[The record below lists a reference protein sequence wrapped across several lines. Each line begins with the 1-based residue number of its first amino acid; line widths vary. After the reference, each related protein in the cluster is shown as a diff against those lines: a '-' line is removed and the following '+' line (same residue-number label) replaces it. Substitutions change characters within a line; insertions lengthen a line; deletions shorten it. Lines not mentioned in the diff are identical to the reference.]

1 MKAMTNRIFSLILSA
16 SLLASLLPVSALAA
30 GFSDVPQGAYYEDA
44 VDWAVEN
51 NITAGISGMEFSPD
65 ETCTRA
71 QAVTFLWRANSQ
83 PSAAESNPFADV
95 VAGSYYADAVQW
107 AVANGITS
115 GTSATAFEPD
125 APVTRAQVV
134 TFLYRDAGS
143 PSVSGSTSFAD
154 VPTDAYYRDAVRW
167 AVMQGITAGTSATAF
182 SPDESC
188 TRAQIV
194 TFLYRSSDDSPEQPV
209 EEMPEE
215 PVLPEKPLQPEE
227 PVQPEQELTDKEIQQ
242 LLSDPDIEGATAA
255 LINGFRKMEKH
266 IDLSPYRIET
276 SAAKNLALEVSD
288 FYNGNPYYLSTVSS
302 IGAVGKQAEA
312 IHVNYQYT
320 PEEAAEKRE
329 QDAKEQ
335 AAVDSAIASC
345 VTDGMS
351 DYEIAKALHDYL
363 ALNNEY
369 DMRYY
374 SGGMPR
380 ISYTAYGALVNRTSV
395 CAGYALAYERL
406 MDQVG
411 IPCEYVT
418 GMTTRGSHA
427 WNIIQI
433 NGEWYHVDVTWDD
446 PTPNREGY
454 VRYDYFLKSD
464 SAISRDH
471 VSWEASRACT
481 STKYDNAIILS
492 PEDEQEAIEKAEE
505 EAREE
510 AVTVEILT
518 YCKQAMSGFP
528 YATEEA
534 LRAAETLTADDW
546 RSYIYFPD
554 GKYTEEEL
562 GTARTKLYAVLE
574 EGYPDYELNRFAQ
587 APDGRWYFEILRN
600 DVVHEMERREA
611 QVQEELSSRAAKVEL
626 LLQDALK
633 NAQMQHY
640 EYQVTGYT
648 DEEIKLACSDMNQS
662 GYAFDGYTSAD
673 YRLSA
678 QPGGRVIIVNRKWAE
693 QETERQAEIIRSA
706 IRIGQTEVRLDEQQA
721 DSEISEYYY
730 PSLAADRVGKEGYSF
745 DGLTAGED
753 YTLETHINK
762 EQYVVRIT
770 YLNDASS
777 ASQPA
782 AETQSAA

>member
-1 MKAMTNRIFSLILSA
+1 MKAMTNRIFSLLVSA
-16 SLLASLLPVSALAA
+16 SMLASLLPVSALAA
-30 GFSDVPQGAYYEDA
+30 GFSDVPHGAYYQDA

-51 NITAGISGMEFSPD
+51 DITSGTSDTEFSPN

-71 QAVTFLWRANSQ
+71 QAVTFLWRANGQ
-83 PSAAESNPFADV
+83 PDAAGNNPFADV
-95 VAGSYYADAVQW
+95 STSSYYNEAVQW
-107 AVANGITS
+107 AVANGVTS
-115 GTSATAFEPD
+115 GTSATTFEPD

-143 PSVSGSTSFAD
+143 PSASGSTSFAD

-194 TFLYRSSDDSPEQPV
+194 TFLYRSSDDAPDVLVIEIPEA
-209 EEMPEE
+209 
-215 PVLPEKPLQPEE
+215 PVLPEEPLP
-227 PVQPEQELTDKEIQQ
+227 PEQELTEGEIQQ
-242 LLSDPDIEGATAA
+242 MLGEPDIEGATAVI
-255 LINGFRKMEKH
+255 INGLRNMVKQINLGAYNISTTDAIKLASELAD
-266 IDLSPYRIET
+266 ID
-276 SAAKNLALEVSD
+276 
-288 FYNGNPYYLSTVSS
+288 NGDPYYVFS
-302 IGAVGKQAEA
+302 IWATLDDDNTILVVG
-312 IHVNYQYT
+312 YQYT
-320 PEEAAEKRE
+320 PKELAEKLE
-329 QDAKEQ
+329 KEAEEQ
-335 AAVDSAIASC
+335 AVVDAAIASC

-363 ALNNEY
+363 TTHNEY
-369 DMRYY
+369 DMRLY
-374 SGGMPR
+374 SGNLPALSR
-380 ISYTAYGALVNRTSV
+380 TSYGALVDRTSV

-418 GMTTRGSHA
+418 GMTTNGYHA

-433 NGEWYHVDVTWDD
+433 DGEWYHVDVTWDD
-446 PTPNREGY
+446 PIPNREGY

-464 SAISRDH
+464 YAMSRDH
-471 VSWEASRACT
+471 VSWEASHTCT
-481 STKYDNAIILS
+481 STKYDNTTILS

-505 EAREE
+505 QAREE
-510 AVTVEILT
+510 AVTAKIIT
-518 YCKQAMSGFP
+518 YCKQAMTEFP

-546 RSYIYFPD
+546 RSYIYFPI
-554 GKYTEEEL
+554 GKYTREEL
-562 GTARTKLYAVLE
+562 NTARTKFYAVLE

-611 QVQEELSSRAAKVEL
+611 QVQEELSSRAAEVAL
-626 LLQDALK
+626 VLQQAIQ

-662 GYAFDGYTSAD
+662 GYTFDGYTSAD

-678 QPGGRVIIVNRKWAE
+678 QPGGRVTIVNRKWAE
-693 QETERQAEIIRSA
+693 QETERQTEIIRSA
-706 IRIGQTEVRLDEQQA
+706 IRIGQTEVRLDGQQA

-745 DGLTAGED
+745 DGLTAGMD
-753 YTLETHINK
+753 YTLETHINN
-762 EQYVVRIT
+762 EQYVVKIT
-770 YLNDASS
+770 YSVSS
-777 ASQPA
+777 ISEAEA
-782 AETQSAA
+782 AEKSATI

>member
-1 MKAMTNRIFSLILSA
+1 MKAITNKIFSLILST
-16 SLLASLLPVSALAA
+16 SMLASLLPVSALAA
-30 GFSDVPQGAYYEDA
+30 GFTDVPQGTYYEDA

-51 NITAGISGMEFSPD
+51 DITSGTSGTEFSPD

-71 QAVTFLWRANSQ
+71 QAVTFLWRANGQ
-83 PSAAESNPFADV
+83 PDAAGNTPFTDV
-95 VAGSYYADAVQW
+95 ATSSYYNDAVQW

-115 GTSATAFEPD
+115 GTSPNTFEPD
-125 APVTRAQVV
+125 APVTRAQVM
-134 TFLYRDAGS
+134 TFLYRNADS
-143 PSVSGSTSFAD
+143 PSTRDSASFAD

-167 AVMQGITAGTSATAF
+167 AVTQGITAGTSATAF

-242 LLSDPDIEGATAA
+242 LLSDPDIAGATAA

-363 ALNNEY
+363 ALNCEY
-369 DMRYY
+369 DKRYY
-374 SGGMPR
+374 SGSMPYV
-380 ISYTAYGALVNRTSV
+380 SYTAYGALVNRTAV
-395 CAGYALAYERL
+395 CQGYALAYQEL
-406 MDQVG
+406 LAQCG
-411 IPCEYVT
+411 IESEYVS
-418 GMTTRGSHA
+418 GLGNGGRHG
-427 WNIIQI
+427 WNIIRI
-433 NGEWYHVDVTWDD
+433 DGEWYHVDVTWDD
-446 PTPNREGY
+446 PTPDREGY

-464 SAISRDH
+464 RAMSRDH
-471 VSWEASRACT
+471 SNWKASHTCT
-481 STKYDNAIILS
+481 STKYDNVTILS
-492 PEDEQEAIEKAEE
+492 PKDEQEAIEKAEE
-505 EAREE
+505 QAREE
-510 AVTVEILT
+510 AVTAEILT
-518 YCKQAMSGFP
+518 YCKQAMTEFP

-534 LRAAETLTADDW
+534 LRTAETLTADDW

-554 GKYTEEEL
+554 GEYTREEL
-562 GTARTKLYAVLE
+562 DTARKKLYAVLE

-678 QPGGRVIIVNRKWAE
+678 QSGGRVTIVNRKWAE
-693 QETERQAEIIRSA
+693 QETERQTEIIRSA
-706 IRIGQTEVRLDEQQA
+706 IRIGQTEVRLDGQQE
-721 DSEISEYYY
+721 DGEISEYYY

-745 DGLTAGED
+745 DNLTAGAD
-753 YTLETHINK
+753 YIIAKTFINNG
-762 EQYVVRIT
+762 QYVVQIS
-770 YLNDASS
+770 YPASEQSSEAGSS
-777 ASQPA
+777 ADL
-782 AETQSAA
+782 

>member
-1 MKAMTNRIFSLILSA
+1 MKAITNKIFSLILSA
-16 SLLASLLPVSALAA
+16 SMLASLLPVSALAA
-30 GFSDVPQGAYYEDA
+30 GFTDVPQGIYYEDP

-51 NITAGISGMEFSPD
+51 DITSGTSGTEFSPD

-71 QAVTFLWRANSQ
+71 QAVTFLWRANGQ
-83 PSAAESNPFADV
+83 PDATGGNPFADV
-95 VAGSYYADAVQW
+95 SASSYYNEAVQW
-107 AVANGITS
+107 AVTNNITS
-115 GTSATAFEPD
+115 GASPNAFDPD

-134 TFLYRDAGS
+134 TFLYRNAGS
-143 PSVSGSTSFAD
+143 PSVCGSAPFAD
-154 VPTDAYYRDAVRW
+154 VLTGAYYRDAVCW
-167 AVMQGITAGTSATAF
+167 AVAQSITAGTSATAF
-182 SPDESC
+182 SPDEIC

-194 TFLYRSSDDSPEQPV
+194 TFLYRSSDDAPDVPV
-209 EEMPEE
+209 IEIPEE
-215 PVLPEKPLQPEE
+215 PVLPEE
-227 PVQPEQELTDKEIQQ
+227 PVQPEQELTEEEIRQMPGE
-242 LLSDPDIEGATAA
+242 PDIEGATAA
-255 LINGFRKMEKH
+255 IINGLRSMEKRINLSAYNISTTDA
-266 IDLSPYRIET
+266 IDLTAEI
-276 SAAKNLALEVSD
+276 SD
-288 FYNGNPYYLSTVSS
+288 FRGDNPYYIFS
-302 IGAVGKQAEA
+302 IWATHDDDDNTILVVG
-312 IHVNYQYT
+312 YQYT
-320 PEEAAEKRE
+320 PEGAAEKRR
-329 QDAKEQ
+329 QDAEEQ
-335 AAVDSAIASC
+335 AVVDAAIASC

-363 ALNNEY
+363 ATHNEY
-369 DMRYY
+369 DMRLY
-374 SGGMPR
+374 SGNLPALSR
-380 ISYTAYGALVNRTSV
+380 TSYGALVNRTSV
-395 CAGYALAYERL
+395 CSGYALAYQHL
-406 MDQVG
+406 MEDAG

-427 WNIIQI
+427 WNIVQI
-433 NGEWYHVDVTWDD
+433 GREWYHVDVTWDD
-446 PTPNREGY
+446 PTPDREGY
-454 VRYDYFLKSD
+454 VRYKYFLKSD
-464 SAISRDH
+464 KAMSRDH
-471 VSWEASRACT
+471 ISWEASHTCT
-481 STKYDNAIILS
+481 STKYDNVTILS

-510 AVTVEILT
+510 AVTAEIIT
-518 YCKQAMSGFP
+518 YCKQAMTEFP

-554 GKYTEEEL
+554 GKYTREEL
-562 GTARTKLYAVLE
+562 ITARKKLYTMLE
-574 EGYPDYELNRFAQ
+574 EDYPDYELNRFAQ
-587 APDGRWYFEILRN
+587 ASDGRWYFEILRN

-611 QVQEELSSRAAKVEL
+611 QAQEELSSRAAEVAL

-662 GYAFDGYTSAD
+662 GYTFDGYTSAD

-693 QETERQAEIIRSA
+693 QEIERQAEIIRSA
-706 IRIGQTEVRLDEQQA
+706 IRSGQTEVRLDGQQA

-770 YLNDASS
+770 YLNDAAS

-782 AETQSAA
+782 AETQSTV

>member
-1 MKAMTNRIFSLILSA
+1 MKAITNKIFSLILST
-16 SLLASLLPVSALAA
+16 SMLASLLPVSALAA
-30 GFSDVPQGAYYEDA
+30 GFTDVPQGTYYEDA

-51 NITAGISGMEFSPD
+51 DITSGTSGMEFSPD

-71 QAVTFLWRANSQ
+71 QAVTFLWRANGQ
-83 PSAAESNPFADV
+83 PDAAGNNPFADV
-95 VAGSYYADAVQW
+95 SASSYYNEAVQW
-107 AVANGITS
+107 AVTNNITS
-115 GTSATAFEPD
+115 GTSPNTFEPD
-125 APVTRAQVV
+125 APVTRAQVM
-134 TFLYRDAGS
+134 TFLYRNADS
-143 PSVSGSTSFAD
+143 PSTRDSASFAD

-167 AVMQGITAGTSATAF
+167 AVTQGITAGTSATAF

-194 TFLYRSSDDSPEQPV
+194 TFLYRSSDDAPDVPV
-209 EEMPEE
+209 IEIPEE
-215 PVLPEKPLQPEE
+215 PVLPEE
-227 PVQPEQELTDKEIQQ
+227 PVQPEQELTDEEIQQ
-242 LLSDPDIEGATAA
+242 MLGEPDIEGATAA
-255 LINGFRKMEKH
+255 IINGLRSMEKRINLGAYNISTTDA
-266 IDLSPYRIET
+266 IDLTAEI
-276 SAAKNLALEVSD
+276 SD
-288 FYNGNPYYLSTVSS
+288 FRGDNPYYIFS
-302 IGAVGKQAEA
+302 IWATLDDDNTILVVG
-312 IHVNYQYT
+312 YQYT
-320 PEEAAEKRE
+320 PKELAEKLE
-329 QDAKEQ
+329 KEVEEQ
-335 AAVDSAIASC
+335 AVVDAAIASC

-433 NGEWYHVDVTWDD
+433 DGEWYHVDVTWDD
-446 PTPNREGY
+446 PTPDREGY
-454 VRYDYFLKSD
+454 VRYKYFLKSD
-464 SAISRDH
+464 KAMSRDH
-471 VSWEASRACT
+471 ISWEASHVCT
-481 STKYDNAIILS
+481 STKYDNATILS

-505 EAREE
+505 QAREE
-510 AVTVEILT
+510 AVTAKIIT
-518 YCKQAMSGFP
+518 YCKQAMTEFP

-546 RSYIYFPD
+546 RSYIYFPI
-554 GKYTEEEL
+554 GKYTREEL
-562 GTARTKLYAVLE
+562 NTARTKFYAVLE

-611 QVQEELSSRAAKVEL
+611 QVQEELSSRAAEVAL
-626 LLQDALK
+626 VLQQAIQ

-662 GYAFDGYTSAD
+662 GYTFDGYTSAD

-678 QPGGRVIIVNRKWAE
+678 QSGGRVIIVNRKWAE
-693 QETERQAEIIRSA
+693 QETERQAEIIRGA
-706 IRIGQTEVRLDEQQA
+706 IRSGQTEVRLDGQQA

-745 DGLTAGED
+745 DGLTAGVD
-753 YTLETHINK
+753 YTLETHINN
-762 EQYVVRIT
+762 EQYVVKIT
-770 YLNDASS
+770 YSVSS
-777 ASQPA
+777 ISEAEA
-782 AETQSAA
+782 AEKSATI

>member
-1 MKAMTNRIFSLILSA
+1 MKAMTNRIFSLVLSA
-16 SLLASLLPVSALAA
+16 SMLASLLPVSALAA
-30 GFSDVPQGAYYEDA
+30 GFTDVPQGIYYEDPVA
-44 VDWAVEN
+44 WAVEN
-51 NITAGISGMEFSPD
+51 DITSGTSGTEFSPD

-71 QAVTFLWRANSQ
+71 QAVTFLWRANGQ
-83 PSAAESNPFADV
+83 PDAAGNNPFADV
-95 VAGSYYADAVQW
+95 STSSYYNEAVQW
-107 AVANGITS
+107 AVANGVTS
-115 GTSATAFEPD
+115 GTSATTFEPD

-143 PSVSGSTSFAD
+143 PSASGSTSFAD

-194 TFLYRSSDDSPEQPV
+194 TFLYRSSDDAPDVLVIEIPEA
-209 EEMPEE
+209 
-215 PVLPEKPLQPEE
+215 PVLPEEPLP
-227 PVQPEQELTDKEIQQ
+227 PEQELTEGEIQQ
-242 LLSDPDIEGATAA
+242 MLGEPDIEGATAVI
-255 LINGFRKMEKH
+255 INGLRNMVKQINLGAYNISTTDAIKLASELAD
-266 IDLSPYRIET
+266 ID
-276 SAAKNLALEVSD
+276 
-288 FYNGNPYYLSTVSS
+288 NGDPYYVFS
-302 IGAVGKQAEA
+302 IWATLDDDNTILVVG
-312 IHVNYQYT
+312 YQYT
-320 PEEAAEKRE
+320 PKELAEKLE
-329 QDAKEQ
+329 KEAEEQ
-335 AAVDSAIASC
+335 AVVDAAIASC

-351 DYEIAKALHDYL
+351 NYEIAKALHDYL
-363 ALNNEY
+363 ATHNEY
-369 DMRYY
+369 DMRLY
-374 SGGMPR
+374 SGNLPALSR
-380 ISYTAYGALVNRTSV
+380 TSYGALVDRTSV

-418 GMTTRGSHA
+418 GMTTNGYHA

-433 NGEWYHVDVTWDD
+433 DGEWYHVDVTWDD
-446 PTPNREGY
+446 PTPDREGY
-454 VRYDYFLKSD
+454 VRYKYFLKSD
-464 SAISRDH
+464 KAMSRDH
-471 VSWEASRACT
+471 VSSEASHTCT
-481 STKYDNAIILS
+481 STKYDNATILS

-546 RSYIYFPD
+546 HSYIYFPI
-554 GKYTEEEL
+554 GKYTKADL
-562 GTARTKLYAVLE
+562 NTARTKFYAVLE
-574 EGYPDYELNRFAQ
+574 EAYPDYELNRFAQ
-587 APDGRWYFEILRN
+587 ASDGRWYFEILRN

-611 QVQEELSSRAAKVEL
+611 QAQEELSSRAAKVAL
-626 LLQDALK
+626 VLQQAIQ

-662 GYAFDGYTSAD
+662 GYTFDGYTSAD

-678 QPGGRVIIVNRKWAE
+678 QPGGRVTIVNRKWAE
-693 QETERQAEIIRSA
+693 QETERQTEIIRSA
-706 IRIGQTEVRLDEQQA
+706 IRIGQTEVRLEGQYD
-721 DSEISEYYY
+721 DKNVSEYNYAF
-730 PSLAADRVGKEGYSF
+730 SAADRVGKEGYSV
-745 DGLTAGED
+745 DGLTAGVD
-753 YTLETHINK
+753 YTIEATIRHDSYMTQ
-762 EQYVVRIT
+762 EWFEVEIT
-770 YLNDASS
+770 YLNDDAS

-782 AETQSAA
+782 A

>member
-1 MKAMTNRIFSLILSA
+1 MKAITNKIFSLILSA
-16 SLLASLLPVSALAA
+16 SMLASLLPVSALAA
-30 GFSDVPQGAYYEDA
+30 GFTDVPHGTYYEDA
-44 VDWAVEN
+44 VDWAVAN
-51 NITAGISGMEFSPD
+51 GITSGTSGMEFSPD
-65 ETCTRA
+65 KTCTRA

-95 VAGSYYADAVQW
+95 AAGSYYADAVQW

-115 GTSATAFEPD
+115 GTSATAFDPD

-134 TFLYRDAGS
+134 TFLYRNAGS
-143 PSVSGSTSFAD
+143 PSVCGSAPFAD
-154 VPTDAYYRDAVRW
+154 VPTNAYYADAVRW
-167 AVMQGITAGTSATAF
+167 AVTQGITAGTSATAF

-194 TFLYRSSDDSPEQPV
+194 TFLYRSSDDAPDVLVIEIPEA
-209 EEMPEE
+209 
-215 PVLPEKPLQPEE
+215 PVLPEEPLP
-227 PVQPEQELTDKEIQQ
+227 PEQELTEGEIQQ
-242 LLSDPDIEGATAA
+242 MLGEPDIEGATAVI
-255 LINGFRKMEKH
+255 INGLRNMVKQINLGAYNISTTDAIKLASELAD
-266 IDLSPYRIET
+266 ID
-276 SAAKNLALEVSD
+276 
-288 FYNGNPYYLSTVSS
+288 NGDPYYVFSIWATKDEDQST
-302 IGAVGKQAEA
+302 ILE
-312 IHVNYQYT
+312 IDYQYT
-320 PEEAAEKRE
+320 PEEAAEKRK
-329 QDAKEQ
+329 QDAEEQ

-363 ALNNEY
+363 VLNNEY

-374 SGGMPR
+374 SGNIPT

-395 CAGYALAYERL
+395 CAGYALAYQHL
-406 MDQVG
+406 MEDAG

-418 GMTTRGSHA
+418 GMTTNGYHA
-427 WNIIQI
+427 WNIIHI
-433 NGEWYHVDVTWDD
+433 GGEWYHVDATWDD
-446 PTPNREGY
+446 PTPDREGY
-454 VRYDYFLKSD
+454 VRYKYFLKSD
-464 SAISRDH
+464 KAMSRDH
-471 VSWEASRACT
+471 ISWEASHACT
-481 STKYDNAIILS
+481 STKYDNVTILS

-505 EAREE
+505 QAREE
-510 AVTVEILT
+510 AVTAKIIT
-518 YCKQAMSGFP
+518 YCKQAMTEFP

-546 RSYIYFPD
+546 RSYIYFPI
-554 GKYTEEEL
+554 GKYTREEL
-562 GTARTKLYAVLE
+562 NTARTKFYAVLE

-611 QVQEELSSRAAKVEL
+611 QVQEELSSRAAEVAL
-626 LLQDALK
+626 VLQQAIQ

-678 QPGGRVIIVNRKWAE
+678 QSGGRVTIVNRKWAE
-693 QETERQAEIIRSA
+693 QETERQTEIIRSA
-706 IRIGQTEVRLDEQQA
+706 IRIGQSEVRLDGQQA

-745 DGLTAGED
+745 DGLTAGMD
-753 YTLETHINK
+753 YTLETHINN
-762 EQYVVRIT
+762 EQYVVKIT
-770 YLNDASS
+770 YSVSS
-777 ASQPA
+777 ISEAEA
-782 AETQSAA
+782 AEKSATI

>member
-1 MKAMTNRIFSLILSA
+1 MKAITNKIFSLILST
-16 SLLASLLPVSALAA
+16 SMLASLLPVSALAA
-30 GFSDVPQGAYYEDA
+30 GFTDVPQGTYYEDA

-51 NITAGISGMEFSPD
+51 DITSGTSGTEFSPD

-71 QAVTFLWRANSQ
+71 QAVTFLWRANGQ
-83 PSAAESNPFADV
+83 PDAAGNTPFTDV
-95 VAGSYYADAVQW
+95 ATSSYYNDAVQW

-115 GTSATAFEPD
+115 GTSPNTFEPD
-125 APVTRAQVV
+125 APVTRAQVM
-134 TFLYRDAGS
+134 TFLYRNADS
-143 PSVSGSTSFAD
+143 PSTRDSASFAD

-167 AVMQGITAGTSATAF
+167 AVTQGITAGTSATAF

-194 TFLYRSSDDSPEQPV
+194 TFLYRSSDDAPDVLVIEIPEA
-209 EEMPEE
+209 
-215 PVLPEKPLQPEE
+215 PVLPEEPLP
-227 PVQPEQELTDKEIQQ
+227 PEQELTEGEIQQ
-242 LLSDPDIEGATAA
+242 MLGEPDIEGATAVI
-255 LINGFRKMEKH
+255 INGLRNMVKQINLGAYNISTTDAIKLASELAD
-266 IDLSPYRIET
+266 ID
-276 SAAKNLALEVSD
+276 
-288 FYNGNPYYLSTVSS
+288 NGDPYYVFSIWATKDEDQST
-302 IGAVGKQAEA
+302 ILE
-312 IHVNYQYT
+312 IDYQYT
-320 PEEAAEKRE
+320 PEEAAEKRK
-329 QDAKEQ
+329 QDAEEQ

-363 ALNNEY
+363 VLNNEY

-374 SGGMPR
+374 SGNIPT

-395 CAGYALAYERL
+395 CAGYALAYQHL
-406 MDQVG
+406 MEDAG

-418 GMTTRGSHA
+418 GMTTNGYHA
-427 WNIIQI
+427 WNIIHI
-433 NGEWYHVDVTWDD
+433 GGEWYHVDATWDD
-446 PTPNREGY
+446 PTPDREGY
-454 VRYDYFLKSD
+454 VRYKYFLKSD
-464 SAISRDH
+464 RAMSRDH
-471 VSWEASRACT
+471 ISWEASHACT
-481 STKYDNAIILS
+481 STKYDNVTILS

-505 EAREE
+505 QAREE
-510 AVTVEILT
+510 AVTAKIIT
-518 YCKQAMSGFP
+518 YCKQAMTEFP

-546 RSYIYFPD
+546 RSYIYFPI
-554 GKYTEEEL
+554 GKYTREEL
-562 GTARTKLYAVLE
+562 NTARTKFYAVLE

-611 QVQEELSSRAAKVEL
+611 QVQEELSSRAAEVAL
-626 LLQDALK
+626 VLQQAIQ

-662 GYAFDGYTSAD
+662 GYTFDGYTSAD

-678 QPGGRVIIVNRKWAE
+678 QPGGRVTIVNRKWAE
-693 QETERQAEIIRSA
+693 QETERQTEIIRSA
-706 IRIGQTEVRLDEQQA
+706 IRIGQSEVRLDGQQA

-745 DGLTAGED
+745 DGLTAGMD
-753 YTLETHINK
+753 YTLETHINN
-762 EQYVVRIT
+762 EQYVVKIT
-770 YLNDASS
+770 YSVSS
-777 ASQPA
+777 ISEAEA
-782 AETQSAA
+782 AEKSATI

>member
-16 SLLASLLPVSALAA
+16 SMLASLLPVSALAA
-30 GFSDVPQGAYYEDA
+30 GFVDVPQSAYYQAA
-44 VDWAVEN
+44 VDWAVANE
-51 NITAGISGMEFSPD
+51 ITAGTSGTEFSPD

-71 QAVTFLWRANSQ
+71 QAVTFLWRVNGQ
-83 PSAAESNPFADV
+83 PNTTGNNPFADV
-95 VAGSYYADAVQW
+95 AAGSYYADAVQW

-115 GTSATAFEPD
+115 GTSATTFEPD

-134 TFLYRDAGS
+134 TFLYRNAGS
-143 PSVSGSTSFAD
+143 PSASGSTSFAD
-154 VPTDAYYRDAVRW
+154 VPTNAYYADAVRW
-167 AVMQGITAGTSATAF
+167 AVSQGITAGTSANAF
-182 SPDESC
+182 SPDEIC

-194 TFLYRSSDDSPEQPV
+194 TFLYRASDDAPDVPV
-209 EEMPEE
+209 IEIPEE
-215 PVLPEKPLQPEE
+215 PVLPEET
-227 PVQPEQELTDKEIQQ
+227 VQPEQELTDEEIHQM
-242 LLSDPDIEGATAA
+242 LGEPDIEGATAA
-255 LINGFRKMEKH
+255 IINGLRSMEKRINLGAYNISTTDA
-266 IDLSPYRIET
+266 IDLTAEI
-276 SAAKNLALEVSD
+276 SD
-288 FYNGNPYYLSTVSS
+288 FRGDNPYYIFS
-302 IGAVGKQAEA
+302 IWATLDDDNTILVVG
-312 IHVNYQYT
+312 YQYT
-320 PEEAAEKRE
+320 PKELAEKLE
-329 QDAKEQ
+329 KEAEEQ
-335 AAVDSAIASC
+335 AVVDAAIASC

-363 ALNNEY
+363 TTHNEY
-369 DMRYY
+369 DMRLY
-374 SGGMPR
+374 SGNLPALSR
-380 ISYTAYGALVNRTSV
+380 TSYGALVDRTSV

-418 GMTTRGSHA
+418 GMTTNGYHA

-433 NGEWYHVDVTWDD
+433 DGEWYHVDVTWDD
-446 PTPNREGY
+446 PTPDREGY
-454 VRYDYFLKSD
+454 VRYKYFLKSD
-464 SAISRDH
+464 KAMSRDH
-471 VSWEASRACT
+471 VSSEASHTCT
-481 STKYDNAIILS
+481 STKYDNATILS

-546 RSYIYFPD
+546 HSYIYFPI
-554 GKYTEEEL
+554 GKYTKADL
-562 GTARTKLYAVLE
+562 NTARTKFYAVLE
-574 EGYPDYELNRFAQ
+574 EAYPDYELNRFAQ
-587 APDGRWYFEILRN
+587 ASDGRWYFEILRN

-611 QVQEELSSRAAKVEL
+611 QAQEELSSRAAKVAL
-626 LLQDALK
+626 VLQQAIQ

-662 GYAFDGYTSAD
+662 SYTFDGYTSAD
-673 YRLSA
+673 YRLRVQS
-678 QPGGRVIIVNRKWAE
+678 GGRVIIVNRKWAE
-693 QETERQAEIIRSA
+693 QEIERQAEIIRSA
-706 IRIGQTEVRLDEQQA
+706 IRSGQTEVRLDGQQA

-730 PSLAADRVGKEGYSF
+730 PSLAADRVGKDGYFF

-770 YLNDASS
+770 YLNDAAS

-782 AETQSAA
+782 AETQPTV

>member
-1 MKAMTNRIFSLILSA
+1 MKAMTNRIFSLLVSA
-16 SLLASLLPVSALAA
+16 SMLASLLPVSALAA
-30 GFSDVPQGAYYEDA
+30 GFSDVPHGAYYQDA

-51 NITAGISGMEFSPD
+51 DITSGTSDTEFSPN

-71 QAVTFLWRANSQ
+71 QAVTFLWRANGQ
-83 PSAAESNPFADV
+83 PDAAGNNPFADV
-95 VAGSYYADAVQW
+95 STSSYYNEAVQW
-107 AVANGITS
+107 AVANGVTS
-115 GTSATAFEPD
+115 GTSATTFEPD

-143 PSVSGSTSFAD
+143 PSASGSTSFAD

-194 TFLYRSSDDSPEQPV
+194 TFLYRSSDDAPDVLVIEIPEA
-209 EEMPEE
+209 
-215 PVLPEKPLQPEE
+215 PVLPEEPLP
-227 PVQPEQELTDKEIQQ
+227 PEQELTEGEIQQ
-242 LLSDPDIEGATAA
+242 MLGEPDIEGATAVI
-255 LINGFRKMEKH
+255 INGLRNMVKQINLGAYNISTTDAIKLASELAD
-266 IDLSPYRIET
+266 ID
-276 SAAKNLALEVSD
+276 
-288 FYNGNPYYLSTVSS
+288 NGDPYYVFS
-302 IGAVGKQAEA
+302 IWATLDDDNTILVVG
-312 IHVNYQYT
+312 YQYT
-320 PEEAAEKRE
+320 PKELAEKLE
-329 QDAKEQ
+329 KEAEEQ
-335 AAVDSAIASC
+335 AVVDAAIASC

-363 ALNNEY
+363 TTHNEY
-369 DMRYY
+369 DMRLY
-374 SGGMPR
+374 SGNLPALSR
-380 ISYTAYGALVNRTSV
+380 TSYGALVDRTSV

-418 GMTTRGSHA
+418 GMTTNGYHA

-433 NGEWYHVDVTWDD
+433 DGEWYHVDVTWDD
-446 PTPNREGY
+446 PTPDREGY
-454 VRYDYFLKSD
+454 VRYKYFLKSD
-464 SAISRDH
+464 KAMSRDH
-471 VSWEASRACT
+471 VSSEASHTCT
-481 STKYDNAIILS
+481 STKYDNATILS

-546 RSYIYFPD
+546 HSYIYFPI
-554 GKYTEEEL
+554 GKYTKADL
-562 GTARTKLYAVLE
+562 NTARTKFYAVLE
-574 EGYPDYELNRFAQ
+574 EAYPDYELNRFAQ
-587 APDGRWYFEILRN
+587 ASDGRWYFEILRN

-611 QVQEELSSRAAKVEL
+611 QAQEELSSRAAKVAL
-626 LLQDALK
+626 VLQQAIQ

-678 QPGGRVIIVNRKWAE
+678 QSGGRVTIVNRKWAE
-693 QETERQAEIIRSA
+693 QETERQTEIIRSA
-706 IRIGQTEVRLDEQQA
+706 IRIGQTEVRLEGQYD
-721 DSEISEYYY
+721 DKNVSEYNYAF
-730 PSLAADRVGKEGYSF
+730 SAADRVGKEGYSV
-745 DGLTAGED
+745 DGLTAGVD
-753 YTLETHINK
+753 YTIEATIRHDSYMTQ
-762 EQYVVRIT
+762 EWFEVEIT
-770 YLNDASS
+770 YLNDDAS

-782 AETQSAA
+782 A

>member
-1 MKAMTNRIFSLILSA
+1 MKTMTNKIFSLVLSA
-16 SLLASLLPVSALAA
+16 SMLASLLPVSALAA

-51 NITAGISGMEFSPD
+51 NITAGTSGMEFSPD

-71 QAVTFLWRANSQ
+71 QAVTFLWRANGQ
-83 PSAAESNPFADV
+83 PDAAGNTPFADV
-95 VAGSYYADAVQW
+95 STSSYYNEAVQW
-107 AVANGITS
+107 AVANGVTS
-115 GTSATAFEPD
+115 GTSATTFEPD

-134 TFLYRDAGS
+134 TFLYCDAGS
-143 PSVSGSTSFAD
+143 PSASGSASFAD
-154 VPTDAYYRDAVRW
+154 VPTNAYYADAVRW
-167 AVMQGITAGTSATAF
+167 AVSQGITAGTSANAF
-182 SPDESC
+182 SPDEIC

-194 TFLYRSSDDSPEQPV
+194 TFLYRASGDAPDVPV
-209 EEMPEE
+209 IEFPEE
-215 PVLPEKPLQPEE
+215 PVLPEE
-227 PVQPEQELTDKEIQQ
+227 PVPPEQELTEEEIQQ
-242 LLSDPDIEGATAA
+242 MLGEPDIEGATAA
-255 LINGFRKMEKH
+255 IINGLRSMEKRINLGAYNISTTDA
-266 IDLSPYRIET
+266 IDLTAEI
-276 SAAKNLALEVSD
+276 SD
-288 FYNGNPYYLSTVSS
+288 FRGDNPYYIFS
-302 IGAVGKQAEA
+302 IWATQDDDDNTILVVG
-312 IHVNYQYT
+312 YQYT
-320 PEEAAEKRE
+320 PEGAAEKRR
-329 QDAKEQ
+329 QDAEEQ
-335 AAVDSAIASC
+335 AVVDAAIASC

-363 ALNNEY
+363 ATHNEY
-369 DMRYY
+369 DMRLY
-374 SGGMPR
+374 SGNLPALSR
-380 ISYTAYGALVNRTSV
+380 TSYGALVNRTSV
-395 CAGYALAYERL
+395 CAGYALAYQHL
-406 MDQVG
+406 MEDAG

-433 NGEWYHVDVTWDD
+433 DGEWYHVDVTWDD
-446 PTPNREGY
+446 PVPDREGY
-454 VRYDYFLKSD
+454 VRYKYFLKSD
-464 SAISRDH
+464 KAMSRDH
-471 VSWEASRACT
+471 ISWEASHTCT
-481 STKYDNAIILS
+481 STKYDDVTILS

-510 AVTVEILT
+510 AVTAEILT
-518 YCKQAMSGFP
+518 YCKQAMTEFP

-546 RSYIYFPD
+546 RSYIYFPI
-554 GKYTEEEL
+554 GKYTREEL
-562 GTARTKLYAVLE
+562 NTARTKFYAVLE

-611 QVQEELSSRAAKVEL
+611 QVQEELSSRAAEVAL
-626 LLQDALK
+626 VLQQAIQ

-678 QPGGRVIIVNRKWAE
+678 QSGGRVTIVNRKWAE
-693 QETERQAEIIRSA
+693 QETERQTEIIRSA
-706 IRIGQTEVRLDEQQA
+706 IRIGQSEVRLDGQQA

-745 DGLTAGED
+745 DNLTAGAD
-753 YTLETHINK
+753 YIIAKTFINNG
-762 EQYVVRIT
+762 QYVVQIS
-770 YLNDASS
+770 YPASEQSSEAGSS
-777 ASQPA
+777 ADL
-782 AETQSAA
+782 

>member
-1 MKAMTNRIFSLILSA
+1 MKAITNKIFSLILSA
-16 SLLASLLPVSALAA
+16 SMLASLLPVSALAA

-51 NITAGISGMEFSPD
+51 NITAGTSGMEFSPD
-65 ETCTRA
+65 KTCTRA

-95 VAGSYYADAVQW
+95 AAGSYYADAVQW

-115 GTSATAFEPD
+115 GTSATAFDPD

-134 TFLYRDAGS
+134 TFLYRNAGS
-143 PSVSGSTSFAD
+143 PSVCGSAPFAD

-194 TFLYRSSDDSPEQPV
+194 TFLYRSSDDAPDVLVIEIPEA
-209 EEMPEE
+209 
-215 PVLPEKPLQPEE
+215 PVLPEEPLP
-227 PVQPEQELTDKEIQQ
+227 PEQELTEGEIQQ
-242 LLSDPDIEGATAA
+242 MLGEPDIEGATAVI
-255 LINGFRKMEKH
+255 INGLRNMVKQINLGAYNISTTDAIKLASELAD
-266 IDLSPYRIET
+266 ID
-276 SAAKNLALEVSD
+276 
-288 FYNGNPYYLSTVSS
+288 NGDPYYVFS
-302 IGAVGKQAEA
+302 IWATLDDDNTILVVG
-312 IHVNYQYT
+312 YQYT
-320 PEEAAEKRE
+320 PKELAEKLE
-329 QDAKEQ
+329 KEAEEQ
-335 AAVDSAIASC
+335 AVVDAAIASC

-363 ALNNEY
+363 TTHNEY
-369 DMRYY
+369 DMRLY
-374 SGGMPR
+374 SGNLPALSR
-380 ISYTAYGALVNRTSV
+380 TSYGALVDRTSV

-418 GMTTRGSHA
+418 GMTTNGYHA

-433 NGEWYHVDVTWDD
+433 DGEWYHVDVTWDD
-446 PTPNREGY
+446 PTPDREGY
-454 VRYDYFLKSD
+454 VRYKYFLKSD
-464 SAISRDH
+464 KAMSRDH
-471 VSWEASRACT
+471 VSSEASHTCT
-481 STKYDNAIILS
+481 STKYDNATILS

-546 RSYIYFPD
+546 HSYIYFPI
-554 GKYTEEEL
+554 GKYTKADL
-562 GTARTKLYAVLE
+562 NTARTKFYAVLE
-574 EGYPDYELNRFAQ
+574 EAYPDYELNRFAQ
-587 APDGRWYFEILRN
+587 ASDGRWYFEILRN

-611 QVQEELSSRAAKVEL
+611 QAQEELSSRAAKVAL
-626 LLQDALK
+626 VLQQAIQ

-678 QPGGRVIIVNRKWAE
+678 QSGGRVTIVNRKWAE
-693 QETERQAEIIRSA
+693 QETERQTEIIRSA
-706 IRIGQTEVRLDEQQA
+706 IRIGQTEVRLEGQYD
-721 DSEISEYYY
+721 DKNVSEYNYAF
-730 PSLAADRVGKEGYSF
+730 SAADRVGKEGYSV
-745 DGLTAGED
+745 DGLTAGVD
-753 YTLETHINK
+753 YTIEATIRHDSYMTQ
-762 EQYVVRIT
+762 EWFEVEIT
-770 YLNDASS
+770 YLNDDAS

-782 AETQSAA
+782 A

>member
-1 MKAMTNRIFSLILSA
+1 MKTMTNKIFSLVLSA
-16 SLLASLLPVSALAA
+16 SMLASLLPVSALAA

-51 NITAGISGMEFSPD
+51 NITSGTSGTEFSPD
-65 ETCTRA
+65 KTCTRA

-95 VAGSYYADAVQW
+95 AAGSYYADAVQW

-134 TFLYRDAGS
+134 TFLYRNAGS
-143 PSVSGSTSFAD
+143 PSTGGSTLFAD
-154 VPTDAYYRDAVRW
+154 VPTDAYYRDAVCW
-167 AVMQGITAGTSATAF
+167 AVAQSITAGTSATAF
-182 SPDESC
+182 SPDEIC

-194 TFLYRSSDDSPEQPV
+194 TFLYRSSDDAPDVPV
-209 EEMPEE
+209 IEIPEE
-215 PVLPEKPLQPEE
+215 PVLPEET
-227 PVQPEQELTDKEIQQ
+227 VQPEQELTDEEIQQ
-242 LLSDPDIEGATAA
+242 MLGEPDIEGATAA
-255 LINGFRKMEKH
+255 IINGLRSMEKRINLGAYNISTTDA
-266 IDLSPYRIET
+266 IDLTAEI
-276 SAAKNLALEVSD
+276 SD
-288 FYNGNPYYLSTVSS
+288 FRGDNPYYIFS
-302 IGAVGKQAEA
+302 IWATQDDDDNTILVVG
-312 IHVNYQYT
+312 YQYT
-320 PEEAAEKRE
+320 PEGAAEKRR
-329 QDAKEQ
+329 QDAEEQ

-363 ALNNEY
+363 ATHNEY
-369 DMRYY
+369 DMRLY
-374 SGGMPR
+374 SGNLPALSR
-380 ISYTAYGALVNRTSV
+380 TSYGALVNRTSV
-395 CAGYALAYERL
+395 CSGYALAYQHL
-406 MDQVG
+406 MEDAG

-427 WNIIQI
+427 WNIVQI
-433 NGEWYHVDVTWDD
+433 DGEWYHVDVTWDD

-510 AVTVEILT
+510 AVTAEIIT
-518 YCKQAMSGFP
+518 YCKQAMTEFP

-554 GKYTEEEL
+554 GKYTREEL
-562 GTARTKLYAVLE
+562 ITARKKLYTMLE
-574 EGYPDYELNRFAQ
+574 EDYPDYELNRFAQ
-587 APDGRWYFEILRN
+587 ASDGRWYFEILRN

-611 QVQEELSSRAAKVEL
+611 QAQEELSSRAAEVAL

-662 GYAFDGYTSAD
+662 GYTFDGYTSAD

-693 QETERQAEIIRSA
+693 QEIERQAEIIRSA
-706 IRIGQTEVRLDEQQA
+706 IRSGQTEVRLDGQQA

-730 PSLAADRVGKEGYSF
+730 PSLAADRVGKDGYSF

-753 YTLETHINK
+753 YTLATHINND
-762 EQYVVRIT
+762 QYVVRIT
-770 YLNDASS
+770 YLNDAAS

-782 AETQSAA
+782 AAETQPTA

>member
-1 MKAMTNRIFSLILSA
+1 MKKEGFDMKAMTNRIFSLVLSA
-16 SLLASLLPVSALAA
+16 SMLASLLPVSALAA
-30 GFSDVPQGAYYEDA
+30 GFTDVPQGIYYEDP

-51 NITAGISGMEFSPD
+51 DITSGTSGMEFSPD

-71 QAVTFLWRANSQ
+71 QAVTFLWRANGQ
-83 PSAAESNPFADV
+83 PDAAGNNPFADV
-95 VAGSYYADAVQW
+95 SASSYYNEAVQW
-107 AVANGITS
+107 AVTNNITS
-115 GTSATAFEPD
+115 GTSPNTFEPD
-125 APVTRAQVV
+125 APVTRAQVM
-134 TFLYRDAGS
+134 TFLYRNADS
-143 PSVSGSTSFAD
+143 PSTRDSASFAD

-167 AVMQGITAGTSATAF
+167 AVTQGITAGTSATAF

-194 TFLYRSSDDSPEQPV
+194 TFLYRSSDDAPDVPV
-209 EEMPEE
+209 IEIPEE
-215 PVLPEKPLQPEE
+215 PVLPEE
-227 PVQPEQELTDKEIQQ
+227 PVQPEQELTDEEIQQ
-242 LLSDPDIEGATAA
+242 MLGEPDIEGATAA
-255 LINGFRKMEKH
+255 IINGLRSMEKRINLGAYNISTTDA
-266 IDLSPYRIET
+266 IDLTAEI
-276 SAAKNLALEVSD
+276 SD
-288 FYNGNPYYLSTVSS
+288 FRGDNPYYIFS
-302 IGAVGKQAEA
+302 IWATLDDDNTILVVG
-312 IHVNYQYT
+312 YQYT
-320 PEEAAEKRE
+320 PKELAEKLE
-329 QDAKEQ
+329 KEVEEQ
-335 AAVDSAIASC
+335 AVVDAAIASC

-433 NGEWYHVDVTWDD
+433 DGEWYHVDVTWDD
-446 PTPNREGY
+446 PTPDREGY
-454 VRYDYFLKSD
+454 VRYKYFLKSD
-464 SAISRDH
+464 KAMSRDH
-471 VSWEASRACT
+471 ISWEASHVCT
-481 STKYDNAIILS
+481 STKYDNATILS

-505 EAREE
+505 QAREE
-510 AVTVEILT
+510 AVTAEIIT
-518 YCKQAMSGFP
+518 YCKQAMTEFP

-546 RSYIYFPD
+546 RSYIYFPI
-554 GKYTEEEL
+554 GKYTREEL
-562 GTARTKLYAVLE
+562 NTARTKFYAVLE

-587 APDGRWYFEILRN
+587 APDGRWYFEILRD

-611 QVQEELSSRAAKVEL
+611 QVQEELSSRAAEVAL
-626 LLQDALK
+626 VLQHAIQ

-662 GYAFDGYTSAD
+662 GYTFDGYTSAD

-678 QPGGRVIIVNRKWAE
+678 QSGGRVIIVNRKWAE
-693 QETERQAEIIRSA
+693 QETERQAEIIRGA
-706 IRIGQTEVRLDEQQA
+706 IRSGQTEVRLDGQQA

-745 DGLTAGED
+745 DGLTAGVD
-753 YTLETHINK
+753 YTLETHINN
-762 EQYVVRIT
+762 EQYVVKIT
-770 YLNDASS
+770 YSVSS
-777 ASQPA
+777 ISEAEA
-782 AETQSAA
+782 AEKSATI